1 MRIPKLKY
9 FYLALTEPEYRSFEN
24 SRVVPV
30 DASTTIDIIT
40 GEIRGVT
47 VRYLSDTAAGC
58 DEEYRVRTRYWLPL
72 YVLRIPAD
80 SIDRTALEVSV
91 SQFRTWLYRQSIHC
105 EHCGVERF
113 EIEHQP
119 S

>member
-9 FYLALTEPEYRSFEN
+9 FYLALTQSEYDAFEKT
-24 SRVVPV
+24 RVVVV
-30 DASTTIDIIT
+30 DSATTIDIIT

-47 VRYLSDTAAGC
+47 VRYLSDTARAC
-58 DEEYRVRTRYWLPL
+58 DDEYRHRMRYTKPL
-72 YVLRIPAD
+72 YILRIPAD
-80 SIDRTALEVSV
+80 HIDRTRLEISV
-91 SQFRTWLYRQSIHC
+91 SQFRSWLYRQPIQC

-113 EIEHQP
+113 EIAPQP

>member
-24 SRVVPV
+24 SRVIPV
-30 DASTTIDIIT
+30 DASTTIDIVT

-58 DEEYRVRTRYWLPL
+58 DEEYRHRTRYWRPL

-80 SIDRTALEVSV
+80 SIDRTRLEVSV

>member
-9 FYLALTEPEYRSFEN
+9 FYVALTESEYHAFEKT
-24 SRVVPV
+24 RVVPV
-30 DASTTIDIIT
+30 DASTTIDIFT
-40 GEIRGVT
+40 GEVRGIT
-47 VRYLSDTAAGC
+47 VRYLSDTATAC
-58 DEEYRVRTRYWLPL
+58 DDEYRHRIKYWLPL
-72 YVLRIPAD
+72 YILRIPAD
-80 SIDRTALEVSV
+80 AIDRNRLEISV
-91 SQFRTWLYRQSIHC
+91 SQFRSWLYRQPIHC

>member
-1 MRIPKLKY
+1 MRVPKLKY
-9 FYLALTEPEYRSFEN
+9 FYLALTEPEYRSFEQT
-24 SRVVPV
+24 RVIPV
-30 DASTTIDIIT
+30 DSATTIDIVT
-40 GEIRGVT
+40 GEVRGVT
-47 VRYLSDTAAGC
+47 VRYLSDTATAC
-58 DEEYRVRTRYWLPL
+58 DDEYRHRVRYWLPL

-80 SIDRTALEVSV
+80 SIDRSRLEISI
-91 SQFRTWLYRQSIHC
+91 SQFRSWLYRQPISC

>member
-9 FYLALTEPEYRSFEN
+9 FYLALTEPEYDVFQT

-30 DASTTIDIIT
+30 DAVTTIDIMT
-40 GEIRGVT
+40 NEVRGVT
-47 VRYLSDTAAGC
+47 VRYLSDTAEAA
-58 DEEYRVRTRYWLPL
+58 DEEYRMRTRYWKPL
-72 YVLRIPAD
+72 YILRIPAD
-80 SIDRTALEVSV
+80 DIDRSRLEISV
-91 SQFRTWLYRQSIHC
+91 SQFRSWLYRLPISC

>member
-9 FYLALTEPEYRSFEN
+9 FYLALTEPEYEAFAL

-30 DASTTIDIIT
+30 DEKTSINIVT

-58 DEEYRVRTRYWLPL
+58 DEEYRTRTRYWRPL

-80 SIDRTALEVSV
+80 SIDRTRLEVSV
-91 SQFRTWLYRQSIHC
+91 SQFRSWLYRQPIHC
-105 EHCGVERF
+105 AHCGVERF

>member
-9 FYLALTEPEYRSFEN
+9 FYLALTEPEYAAFAE
-24 SRVVPV
+24 SRVITV
-30 DASTTIDIIT
+30 DSATTIDMIT

-47 VRYLSDTAAGC
+47 VRYLSDTAATC
-58 DEEYRVRTRYWLPL
+58 DEEYRVRNRYWRPL
-72 YVLRIPAD
+72 YVLRIPAN
-80 SIDRTALEVSV
+80 SIDRTRLEVSV
-91 SQFRTWLYRQSIHC
+91 SQFRSWLYRQSIHC